1 MRRTIVIVGL
11 LAGIFWG
18 MGRGLDEQGLLA
30 SLMFYLP
37 APLVV
42 LALLAAAGVL
52 RQGKWLRVGLAL
64 LALWP
69 LGVLVQENRWT
80 ARPSAA
86 STETSGP
93 TLSVLHWNVCRG
105 WAGWAR
111 LAGRIRNENAEL
123 VILSEVQKR
132 EHAETL
138 AGLLPELPH
147 VRYAVPML
155 VLSKHPLGEVK
166 VLARATGLRVYELDL
181 QQEEAPWRFVVL
193 DVGANFELARE
204 PLMKTL
210 RSRLEARQP
219 DFLAGDFNTPRK
231 SRLLTPPAPGF
242 VHAYE
247 EAGQGWSYTWP
258 TFLPVLAID
267 HLFVLQERVEVE
279 SYEIESSLWS
289 DHRLQKATLKRR
301 PTGVPSG
308 G

>member
-1 MRRTIVIVGL
+1 MRRTILILGF

-18 MGRGLDEQGLLA
+18 MGRCLDEHGLLA

-42 LALLAAAGVL
+42 LALLLVAGLL
-52 RQGKWLRVGLAL
+52 RQKKWLRLGVVL

-69 LGVLVQENRWT
+69 LMVLVTENRWT
-80 ARPSAA
+80 ARPAA
-86 STETSGP
+86 SPETSGP

-105 WAGWAR
+105 WAGWPR
-111 LAGRIRNENAEL
+111 LAGRIRDEAPEL

-132 EHAETL
+132 AHAEIL

-147 VRYAVPML
+147 TRYAVPML
-155 VLSKHPLGEVK
+155 VLSKYPLGEVR
-166 VLARATGLRVYELDL
+166 VLASKTGLRVYELEL
-181 QQEEAPWRFVVL
+181 HQEEVPWRFVVL

-210 RSRLEARQP
+210 RSRLEERQP

-231 SRLLTPPAPGF
+231 SRLLSPLAPGF
-242 VHAYE
+242 VHAYDQ
-247 EAGQGWSYTWP
+247 AGQGWSYTWP

-267 HLFVLQERVEVE
+267 HLFVQPERVEVE
-279 SYEIESSLWS
+279 RYEIESSLWS
-289 DHRLQKATLKRR
+289 DHRLQKAILNRQPAKT
-301 PTGVPSG
+301 PSG